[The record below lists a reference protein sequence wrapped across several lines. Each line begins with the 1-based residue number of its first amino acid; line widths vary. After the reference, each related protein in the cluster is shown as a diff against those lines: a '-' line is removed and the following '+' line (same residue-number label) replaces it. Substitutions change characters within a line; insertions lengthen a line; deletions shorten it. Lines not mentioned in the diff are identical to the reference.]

1 MLLCPVGAGNEEG
14 GDPPGRSCLKPW
26 WSWNIV
32 AMKTLKHHI
41 WGLTGLPTW
50 HDSLVWLQQNLK
62 TTNIFHRLQK
72 IFRFKFSHT
81 KNLFNVF
88 LLAPSHHLYCLNLT
102 LGYLSFLDIL
112 DDSNRSGLQE
122 CILPQT
128 NWWSPPF
135 RFLIV
140 TTTEQLIS
148 KRGGKI
154 ASHACPPHLRKL
166 LSAHFVFYI
175 LHILADCCTD
185 SVSHYFFVDWNQL
198 ASPSPSPFLA
208 SAKCFVS
215 SNNWALCI
223 FGCQPSAVSSG
234 CLSPQKLRGKWSL
247 RPGTDPVTTLPT
259 EDLKMLTGVSR
270 GKSDFSLESAQWGAL
285 LVSCVT
291 EKSKLF

>member
-1 MLLCPVGAGNEEG
+1 MIIIIP
-14 GDPPGRSCLKPW
+14 
-26 WSWNIV
+26 I
-32 AMKTLKHHI
+32 
-41 WGLTGLPTW
+41 
-50 HDSLVWLQQNLK
+50 
-62 TTNIFHRLQK
+62 
-72 IFRFKFSHT
+72 
-81 KNLFNVF
+81 
-88 LLAPSHHLYCLNLT
+88 
-102 LGYLSFLDIL
+102 
-112 DDSNRSGLQE
+112 
-122 CILPQT
+122 
-128 NWWSPPF
+128 
-135 RFLIV
+135 LIV

-148 KRGGKI
+148 KRGGKM

-270 GKSDFSLESAQWGAL
+270 GKSDFSLESAQWGGSPSLLCNREVQTFLVKVLCVKNMLSIL
-285 LVSCVT
+285 LVRT
-291 EKSKLF
+291 HLFDEIKCDICSYFKQLNQC